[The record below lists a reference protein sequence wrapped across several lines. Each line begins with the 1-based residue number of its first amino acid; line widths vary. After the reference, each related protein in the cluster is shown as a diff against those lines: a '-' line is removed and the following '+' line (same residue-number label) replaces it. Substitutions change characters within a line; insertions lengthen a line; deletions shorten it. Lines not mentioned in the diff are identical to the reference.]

1 MKSLRPTAPLP
12 EGCAN
17 RWLTTVHRFRYLIAY
32 IAACYGFW
40 IVGLPLWF
48 KTITQLGGLESTLF
62 FGVVVASPISVP
74 GALLFSTFV
83 ALPRYGASGSTILV
97 VWGIFVTSLVLSLA
111 ITRFTLGWLTKRL
124 TKNKSIQQDPSP
136 NGGPATPSSNSGP
149 AEGHQR

>member
-1 MKSLRPTAPLP
+1 MKSLRPTDPLP
-12 EGCAN
+12 AGCAN
-17 RWLTTVHRFRYLIAY
+17 RWLTTAHRFRYLIVY

-62 FGVVVASPISVP
+62 FGVVLTSPISVP

-111 ITRFTLGWLTKRL
+111 VTRFTLGWLTKRL
-124 TKNKSIQQDPSP
+124 TKNKSIQQDASP
-136 NGGPATPSSNSGP
+136 TGGPATPSSNSGP
-149 AEGHQR
+149 AEGSHR